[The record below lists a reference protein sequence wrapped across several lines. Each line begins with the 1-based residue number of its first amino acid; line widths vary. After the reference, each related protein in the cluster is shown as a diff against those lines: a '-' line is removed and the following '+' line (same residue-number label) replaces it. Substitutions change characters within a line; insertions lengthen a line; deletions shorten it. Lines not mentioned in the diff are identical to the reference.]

1 MSAGQGTDSKGQD
14 MTASPGGSGS
24 GGGIVIEGLTL
35 SFGRGAAA
43 KQILR
48 GIDLDVP
55 AGRITGLAGESGSGK
70 TMTGLAI
77 CGLLPAGADLGGSIR
92 FEGTEL
98 VGLKQRTMNRYRGT
112 KIAMIFQDPTASLH
126 PMLTVEAQLIDH
138 YRHHTGASRA
148 AGRAR
153 ALEILGLV
161 AVPNPEAALRKYPHQ
176 FSGGQLQR
184 IAIASALMCEP
195 SVLIADEPTTALDV
209 TVQAGILRLLRKL
222 CDELGIAIILVTH
235 DLGVMSALAD
245 TIAVMRMGEIVE
257 HGSRFQVITD
267 PQHEYTKAL
276 IDALPETG
284 TGAGTEA
291 AS

>member
-1 MSAGQGTDSKGQD
+1 MSDSTVSAIKRAESTGRDAAQGGV
-14 MTASPGGSGS
+14 
-24 GGGIVIEGLTL
+24 VISGLTL
-35 SFGRGAAA
+35 SFGRGEARRE
-43 KQILR
+43 ILR

-70 TMTGLAI
+70 TMTGLAV

-98 VGLKQRTMNRYRGT
+98 IGLKQRSMNRFRGA
-112 KIAMIFQDPTASLH
+112 KIAMIFQDPSASLH
-126 PMLTVEAQLIDH
+126 PMLTIEAQLVDH
-138 YRHHTGASRA
+138 YRHHTGASKR
-148 AGRAR
+148 AGRER
-153 ALEILGLV
+153 ALEMLGLV
-161 AVPNPEAALRKYPHQ
+161 AVPHPEAALRKYPHQ

-222 CDELGIAIILVTH
+222 CDELGLAIILVTH

-257 HGSRFQVITD
+257 HGDRYQVITA
-267 PQHEYTKAL
+267 PRHPYTKAL
-276 IDALPETG
+276 IDALPDSG
-284 TGAGTEA
+284 TRATDGTA
-291 AS
+291 P

>member
-1 MSAGQGTDSKGQD
+1 MTPGASAAGGT
-14 MTASPGGSGS
+14 

-35 SFGRGAAA
+35 GFGRGAAA

-48 GIDLDVP
+48 GIDLEVP

-92 FEGTEL
+92 FDGTEL

-112 KIAMIFQDPTASLH
+112 EIAMIFQDPTASLH
-126 PMLTVEAQLIDH
+126 PMLTVEAQLVDH
-138 YRHHTGASRA
+138 YRHHTGASKA
-148 AGRAR
+148 AARAR
-153 ALEILGLV
+153 ALEMLGLV
-161 AVPNPEAALRKYPHQ
+161 AVPNPEAALRRYPHQ

-184 IAIASALMCEP
+184 IAIASALMCDP

-245 TIAVMRMGEIVE
+245 TIAVMRLGEIVE
-257 HGSRFQVITD
+257 HGTRFQVITD

-276 IDALPETG
+276 IDALPDT
-284 TGAGTEA
+284 GTEA